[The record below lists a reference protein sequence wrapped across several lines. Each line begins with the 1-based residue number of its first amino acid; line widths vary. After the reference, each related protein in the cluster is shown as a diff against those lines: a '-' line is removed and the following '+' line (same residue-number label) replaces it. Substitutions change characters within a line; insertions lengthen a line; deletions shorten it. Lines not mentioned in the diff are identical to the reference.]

1 VPQKLSHS
9 IYFNSSFEDLAQCR
23 INKIPCSYNCGQRN
37 FRFKTAEST
46 LGAIF
51 SLSHAIVS
59 LFPYS
64 QNRMAL
70 KEGRNQG
77 RKKGRKVYSRAST
90 SRTEGDGVAC
100 SAAGVCGVDSIKG
113 IGPSHGASALEVLR
127 VRSWRTSAWCVV
139 VTLAAILWL
148 IKCITSTF
156 ASYHNAIVG
165 NLNIIIKKTPQE
177 EDDVAIR
184 SYNRRTQPPS
194 TKPWLTCAHMRNHQF
209 HSNSA

>member
-1 VPQKLSHS
+1 
-9 IYFNSSFEDLAQCR
+9 
-23 INKIPCSYNCGQRN
+23 
-37 FRFKTAEST
+37 
-46 LGAIF
+46 
-51 SLSHAIVS
+51 
-59 LFPYS
+59 
-64 QNRMAL
+64 MAL
-70 KEGRNQG
+70 KEGMNQG

-100 SAAGVCGVDSIKG
+100 STAGVCGVDSIKG

-127 VRSWRTSAWCVV
+127 VRSWRTSARCVV

-148 IKCITSTF
+148 IKCITSTV

-194 TKPWLTCAHMRNHQF
+194 TKPWLT
-209 HSNSA
+209 

>member
-1 VPQKLSHS
+1 MS
-9 IYFNSSFEDLAQCR
+9 N
-23 INKIPCSYNCGQRN
+23 
-37 FRFKTAEST
+37 
-46 LGAIF
+46 AIF
-51 SLSHAIVS
+51 S

-77 RKKGRKVYSRAST
+77 RNQGRKVYSRAST
-90 SRTEGDGVAC
+90 SRTEGDRVAC
-100 SAAGVCGVDSIKG
+100 STAGVCGVDSIKG

-127 VRSWRTSAWCVV
+127 VWSWRTSARCVV
-139 VTLAAILWL
+139 VTRAAILWL

-184 SYNRRTQPPS
+184 SYDRRTQPPS
-194 TKPWLTCAHMRNHQF
+194 TKLWLTCGHMRNH
-209 HSNSA
+209 